1 MVIVIDSTAGERPA
15 LKGEFVYW
23 DTGKPVPEGTA
34 VYSSGLPE
42 DDGLVEAIREQGGYS
57 DWVEAHL
64 A

>member
-1 MVIVIDSTAGERPA
+1 MVIVIDTAGEMPA
-15 LKGEFVYW
+15 KEGEFVYW
-23 DTGKPVPEGTA
+23 DTAQPVPEGTM

-57 DWVEAHL
+57 DWVEAHR